1 MRRLQR
7 HLSPALREEYELVE
21 PGGAAG
27 GGGADGD
34 SDADGDGEG
43 EGEGGGVELLGG
55 GGGEEDSFEALC
67 SDAMSLL
74 CALASLRGEAE
85 LLLLCGAARLLSAN
99 LGRSHQAVLLLLCG
113 ELAPLLPR
121 FSGADAASLD
131 ADGAADVVTSPTSSP
146 RSSLPRPFRDSYET
160 RLVLRQVLLA
170 DCLVA
175 VLPSAA
181 AASTAP
187 VADEFNSTVSSHESR
202 NQAASI
208 APVAELSRHVAAA
221 LGRLGQRASSSRPLL
236 AAAVSLLRLV
246 GALCSW
252 LASLLEAPSSAAAR
266 PHHQVA
272 RRGAGRRLFP
282 RRRAGRPQTAPPQ
295 SGSSPTASPP
305 CCSSRRLCSPPP
317 PPRPSPLGRSA
328 RCSSKCLGSV

>member
-27 GGGADGD
+27 GGEGEGGGGADGD
-34 SDADGDGEG
+34 SDADGEGEG

-113 ELAPLLPR
+113 EIAPLLPR

-146 RSSLPRPFRDSYET
+146 RSSLARPFRDSYET
-160 RLVLRQVLLA
+160 RFVLRQVLLA

-187 VADEFNSTVSSHESR
+187 VADESNSTVSSHEVPQPGGQHR
-202 NQAASI
+202 PGRRA
-208 APVAELSRHVAAA
+208 LSARG
-221 LGRLGQRASSSRPLL
+221 GRLGPSRAASRFL
-236 AAAVSLLRLV
+236 
-246 GALCSW
+246 
-252 LASLLEAPSSAAAR
+252 
-266 PHHQVA
+266 
-272 RRGAGRRLFP
+272 
-282 RRRAGRPQTAPPQ
+282 
-295 SGSSPTASPP
+295 
-305 CCSSRRLCSPPP
+305 PP
-317 PPRPSPLGRSA
+317 PPRRRGVAASA
-328 RCSSKCLGSV
+328 RRRPLQLARFAARGAE